1 MKAKG
6 IKWFATVT
14 TVSEAKTAESAG
26 ADAVIAQGME
36 AGGHRSAFD
45 VSRAETG
52 MVGLFS
58 LIPSVAD
65 AVKIPVV
72 ATGGIADG
80 RGTAAALLLGA
91 SAVQIGTAFLRC
103 PEAKIP
109 SAWADAIGKAAPED
123 TVLAG
128 VSNTKLS
135 LTGAQMRQAVLDNI
149 RNYPGTLPPRPLT
162 FPQLENLAQ
171 FVVEVD
177 FDFNS
182 AVIRP
187 SSYRTIGAI
196 ADALRN
202 PILLGYGILVIG
214 HTDSVGGRQYNV
226 GLSQRRAEAIRD
238 ALVDPFNVN
247 PAVLD
252 AVGMGEEQ
260 LRDPAHP
267 TSGVNRRVQL
277 INVGGKFCFSPSG
290 ERYVCQ

>member
-1 MKAKG
+1 MQSD
-6 IKWFATVT
+6 I
-14 TVSEAKTAESAG
+14 
-26 ADAVIAQGME
+26 
-36 AGGHRSAFD
+36 HRY
-45 VSRAETG
+45 R
-52 MVGLFS
+52 L
-58 LIPSVAD
+58 
-65 AVKIPVV
+65 
-72 ATGGIADG
+72 ADG
-80 RGTAAALLLGA
+80 KGAAMKPHHISVVAAALVLVAAVSGA
-91 SAVQIGTAFLRC
+91 PAQQQINSNQMAT
-103 PEAKIP
+103 
-109 SAWADAIGKAAPED
+109 S
-123 TVLAG
+123 LAG
-128 VSNTKLS
+128 VSNTRLS

-196 ADALRN
+196 ADALHN
-202 PILLGYGILVIG
+202 PILLGYGFLVIG

-238 ALVDPFNVN
+238 ALIDPFNVN
-247 PAVLD
+247 PAVLEV
-252 AVGMGEEQ
+252 VGMGEEQ

-290 ERYVCQ
+290 ERSVCQ